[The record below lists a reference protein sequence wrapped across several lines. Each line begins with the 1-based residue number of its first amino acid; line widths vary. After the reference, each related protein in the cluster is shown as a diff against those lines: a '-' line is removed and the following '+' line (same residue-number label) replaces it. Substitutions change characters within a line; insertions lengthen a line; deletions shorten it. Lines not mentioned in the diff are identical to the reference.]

1 MYPPDTLIRENLR
14 EAHSASWQRIAE
26 PGSFWRGSE
35 RISMVTEARAALACS
50 LCDERKA
57 ALSPHAANGDHQ
69 NATDLDP
76 VMIDAIHRMRTDP
89 GRLTKS
95 WFDAV
100 IAGGVSQQA
109 YVEMVSVVNSSVI
122 IDTLHCALGLDLPEL
137 PTAVEGE
144 PSGDYNLDAVDDG
157 AWLPVLA
164 AEQVVKAETRM
175 PTAPYIGRAMG
186 LVPSAVALFF
196 QTFRPHYALV
206 DIPLAL
212 SQAQAEFIAART
224 SALNECFY

>member
-1 MYPPDTLIRENLR
+1 MYPPDTLVRENLR
-14 EAHSASWQRIAE
+14 GAHVASWQRIAE

-35 RISMVTEARAALACS
+35 RIGIVTEARAALACS
-50 LCDERKA
+50 LCDERQA
-57 ALSPHAANGDHQ
+57 ALLPNVIGNHQ
-69 NATDLDP
+69 NATNLDP
-76 VMIDAIHRMRTDP
+76 VVIDAIHRIRTDP

-100 IAGGVSQQA
+100 MAAGISQQA
-109 YVEMVSVVNSSVI
+109 YVEMVSVVNSAVI
-122 IDTLHCALGLDLPEL
+122 IDTLHRALGLDLPEL
-137 PTAVEGE
+137 RTAVEGE
-144 PSGDYNLDAVDDG
+144 PSGDYNPDAVDDG

-186 LVPSAVALFF
+186 LVPSAVELFF
-196 QTFRPHYALV
+196 QTFRPHYALI
-206 DIPLAL
+206 DIPLAI

>member
-26 PGSFWRGSE
+26 PGSFWRGRE
-35 RISMVTEARAALACS
+35 RIAMVAEARAALACS
-50 LCDERKA
+50 LCGERKA
-57 ALSPHAANGDHQ
+57 ALSPHAGNGDHQ

-76 VMIDAIHRMRTDP
+76 AMIDAIHRMRTDP

-100 IAGGVSQQA
+100 MAAGVSQQA

-122 IDTLHCALGLDLPEL
+122 IDTLHRALGLDLPEL

-144 PSGDYNLDAVDDG
+144 PSGDYNLDAVDDS

-164 AEQVVKAETRM
+164 AEQMVKAETRM
-175 PTAPYIGRAMG
+175 PTVPYIGRAMG
-186 LVPSAVALFF
+186 LVPTAVALFF